1 MTNQVNSFIIKVKLA
16 SLSEKKQILKS
27 NKKVLDEGTLKKSL
41 VAKKVISSKAWE
53 ELVSEAHAKK
63 QNVASLLIDKKIVE
77 EEKLSQITAGFL
89 DVQYVDLKDIAQI
102 PKEVLFLVPEPI
114 ARRYGV
120 IAFAKEK
127 DKLNLAMIDPDDL
140 QTREA
145 IKKKTDLQV
154 APFLTSKSSL
164 EWGLKQYH
172 TSLEAEF
179 AKIISRQ
186 EKDDK
191 KEPKNVTQK
200 LQEMAEEIPVVRVVD
215 TLLEY
220 AIFEKASD
228 IHIEP
233 QEKEVM
239 VRYRID
245 GVLHDVMTLP
255 KVIQPA
261 LIARIKVISNLK
273 IDEHRLPQDGRF
285 KIEKDNYKISFRISV
300 IPIFD
305 GEKVVMRLLDES
317 ARAMTLEELGFI
329 ARNYE
334 TIMRN
339 VKKPHGALLVTGP
352 TGSGKSTTLYT
363 IISLLNTKGV
373 NISTIEDPIEYR
385 VMGVNQMQVNPK
397 IGLTFAMGLRALLRQ
412 DPNIIMIGEIR
423 DAETAEEAV
432 HAALTGHI
440 VLSTLHTNNA
450 AGALPRLLDIG
461 VEPYLIAS
469 TINAVVGQR
478 LTRQVC
484 QECKEEY
491 HVDEEF
497 EESLKQQYNI
507 ESLLGILKRE
517 KVVETK
523 IKSLADLTFY
533 KGRGC
538 DKCGSTGYKGRMG
551 IYEVLEVS
559 PAIQDLILKHAPT
572 SQIQD
577 KAIEQGMILM
587 WQDGFIKSI
596 QGKTTIEEVLRVSK
610 E

>member
-1 MTNQVNSFIIKVKLA
+1 MALN
-16 SLSEKKQILKS
+16 KQELKRI
-27 NKKVLDEGTLKKSL
+27 L
-41 VAKKVISSKAWE
+41 VAKKIITAKAWDDLLEESNKKKQDIE
-53 ELVSEAHAKK
+53 ELLVEKK
-63 QNVASLLIDKKIVE
+63 VIE
-77 EEKLSQITAGFL
+77 EEKLMQLAASFF
-89 DVQYVDLKDIAQI
+89 DVEYVDLKNLGQIA
-102 PKEVLFLVPEPI
+102 KEVLLLVPEPI
-114 ARRYGV
+114 AHRHGV

-127 DKLNLAMIDPDDL
+127 NKLNLAMIDPDDL
-140 QTREA
+140 ETRDA
-145 IKKKTDLQV
+145 LKKKTEMQV
-154 APFLTSKSSL
+154 IPFLMSKGSL
-164 EWGLKQYH
+164 EYGLKQYH

-179 AKIISRQ
+179 AKIVSKQ
-186 EKDDK
+186 EKEDK
-191 KEPKNVTQK
+191 PESQDVTEK
-200 LQEMAEEIPVVRVVD
+200 LKEMAEEIPVVRVVD

-233 QEKEVM
+233 QEKEVV

-261 LIARIKVISNLK
+261 LIARIKVIANLK

-285 KIEKDNYKISFRISV
+285 KIEKDSYKISFRVST

-329 ARNYE
+329 HHNYE
-334 TIMRN
+334 VIMRN

-363 IISLLNTKGV
+363 VLSMLNTKNV

-385 VMGVNQMQVNPK
+385 LEGVNQMQVNPK

-423 DAETAEEAV
+423 DGETAEEAV

-469 TINAVVGQR
+469 TVNAVVGQR

-484 QECKEEY
+484 QDCKEEY
-491 HVDEEF
+491 KIDQQF
-497 EESLKQQYNI
+497 EEELSKEFHLDM
-507 ESLLGILKRE
+507 LLNVLKRE
-517 KVVETK
+517 KFIESKVK
-523 IKSLADLTFY
+523 NIRDLTFY
-533 KGRGC
+533 RGRGC
-538 DKCGSTGYKGRMG
+538 EKCASTGYRGRLG

-559 PAIQDLILKHAPT
+559 SQIQDLLLKHAPT

-577 KAIEQGMILM
+577 KAVEEGMMLM
-587 WQDGFIKSI
+587 WQDGFIKSL
-596 QGKTTIEEVLRVSK
+596 QGLTTIEEILRVSK